1 MSILLP
7 FGGSALVNVPNGAR
21 IAVWSAAPYSVSL
34 ITRPIDL
41 NGTEVALF
49 NGTGGFNSST
59 YANGA
64 TIAISGGG
72 DSELYYSVGTAAA
85 VVDIMPT
92 ILPVPTAVDVTA
104 DFTPANILGG
114 IVTSAAAAVTGT
126 LPTGAIME
134 ASGSYAIGDVIRWSV
149 IKVGANAFTMAPA
162 ATGHTYIGN
171 TTIATATSASF
182 VTRKTAAETFVT
194 YRVA

>member
-49 NGTGGFNSST
+49 NGTGGFTSST

>member
-7 FGGSALVNVPNGAR
+7 FGGSARVTVPAGSR

-34 ITRPIDL
+34 VTAPVDL
-41 NGTEVALF
+41 NGAEVSLF
-49 NGTGGFNSST
+49 NSVGAYTSSVYT
-59 YANGA
+59 NGA
-64 TIAISGGG
+64 TINISGGG
-72 DSELYYSVGTAAA
+72 DSPLYYSVGTAAT
-85 VVDIMPT
+85 VVDIMPLS
-92 ILPVPTAVDVTA
+92 LPAPSAVDVTA

-126 LPTGAIME
+126 LPTGAIMD
-134 ASGSYAIGDVIRWSV
+134 ASGSYAVGDVIRWSV

-162 ATGHTYIGN
+162 ASGHTYIGN

-182 VTRKTAAETFVT
+182 VTRKTAAETFIT
-194 YRVA
+194 YRVG